1 MTSEESYSKQNLP
14 ANHRKVCLP
23 ELYCTF
29 QYELTRARFEDKS
42 WAETYTVAEVSKWFS
57 SVEDNETISKYLDIL
72 VDIGVLRTTRHGH
85 YAKADEGLGSL
96 FETLARDGEVENAVF
111 RWFPEHSSCFLS
123 HFGRSGIP
131 GLADVARFFRNEHIV
146 GWVFVTNG
154 VLLAAQL
161 LFRVSRTGTVSA
173 IDLGI
178 AYLLTWL
185 GLIGLIALAIGLSRR
200 RFLTLIQLDRSN

>member
-1 MTSEESYSKQNLP
+1 MTSEDLYSKQTLL

-23 ELYCTF
+23 ELYCTL
-29 QYELTRARFEDKS
+29 QYELARARFEDKS

-57 SVEDNETISKYLDIL
+57 DVEDNETIGKYLDIL

-111 RWFPEHSSCFLS
+111 RRFPEHSSCFLS

-131 GLADVARFFRNEHIV
+131 ALADVARLFRNEHIV
-146 GWVFVTNG
+146 GWVLVTNG
-154 VLLAAQL
+154 VLLAVQL
-161 LFRVSRTGTVSA
+161 LFHVSRTGAVSTV
-173 IDLGI
+173 DLGI

-185 GLIGLIALAIGLSRR
+185 GLIGLIALTIGLSRR
-200 RFLTLIQLDRSN
+200 RFSRLIRLDKN